1 MRGVTICMPPTRA
14 VSGVG
19 GPSTAGVSS
28 SVGGS
33 SVTGHGPRFGLMSGV
48 SGLRISI
55 LNGQRPFGQ
64 SHHHQPSRPASIR
77 RLNAAARPP
86 ATTPSR
92 GSSWPTPQRGGE
104 GGGGKEGGEG
114 AEGGDGGGEGG
125 SGGSLGGGGEGEG
138 GDHHQRP

>member
-28 SVGGS
+28 SVGVS

-55 LNGQRPFGQ
+55 LDVEKKNETRFIGVIYMRVIYTRVI
-64 SHHHQPSRPASIR
+64 S
-77 RLNAAARPP
+77 
-86 ATTPSR
+86 T
-92 GSSWPTPQRGGE
+92 
-104 GGGGKEGGEG
+104 K
-114 AEGGDGGGEGG
+114 DGV
-125 SGGSLGGGGEGEG
+125 
-138 GDHHQRP
+138 